1 MNYQAI
7 PPFGGGCLQGHPY
20 AYGGGK
26 YCCSKFEFP
35 EWPEKGQS
43 GHIGRSFGNCRGNYA
58 ECLYGDNCVD
68 LLHIQNGKSS
78 FLKASEYMTSVT
90 SQLSQSIVI

>member
-7 PPFGGGCLQGHPY
+7 PPFSVGCREGHPY
-20 AYGGGK
+20 AYAGGK

-43 GHIGRSFGNCRGNYA
+43 GHIGRSFSNCRGNHVD
-58 ECLYGDNCVD
+58 CHNGDNCVD
-68 LLHIQNGKSS
+68 RGILS

>member
-1 MNYQAI
+1 MNYQGKTR
-7 PPFGGGCLQGHPY
+7 FSGGCLQGHPY
-20 AYGGGK
+20 AYAGGK

-35 EWPEKGQS
+35 EWPEKGLS
-43 GHIGRSFGNCRGNYA
+43 GHIGRSFSNCRGDYA
-58 ECLYGDNCVD
+58 ECQSGVSCVD
-68 LLHIQNGKSS
+68 LLHIQNGITS